1 MWALARSGGAHASQP
16 STIASRNGPSSTS
29 SSPVPIPRHP
39 DANALLAKARDEV
52 AVSLAELRD
61 LARGPHPAVLS
72 ALGLAVTL

>member
-1 MWALARSGGAHASQP
+1 VGVGKVGRRTRQPAVDDRVPQWTLQHLVLA
-16 STIASRNGPSSTS
+16 
-29 SSPVPIPRHP
+29 VPIPRHP